1 VRELRWGLA
10 SAALVAIAGS
20 LLVSLDLPDDLLFV
34 TLVTVVAAV
43 PFVLYAAFV
52 VGPTASVLVGA
63 LLFVPTVTA
72 FVAAALEIID
82 GRQGGAGG
90 LLLWICMPLL
100 ALDWFVALLGV
111 AVSRSTARPGRPTRQ
126 HQLF

>member
-20 LLVSLDLPDDLLFV
+20 LLVSLDLPGDLLFV

-52 VGPTASVLVGA
+52 VGSTASVLVGA
-63 LLFVPTVTA
+63 LLFAPTVTA
-72 FVAAALEIID
+72 FVAAALEIVD
-82 GRQGGAGG
+82 DRQGGAGG
-90 LLLWICMPLL
+90 LLLWICLPLL

-111 AVSRSTARPGRPTRQ
+111 AVSRSTAPPVRQ
-126 HQLF
+126 HQPF

>member
-1 VRELRWGLA
+1 MRELRWGLA

-34 TLVTVVAAV
+34 TLVTAVAAV

-52 VGPTASVLVGA
+52 VGSTASVLVGA

-82 GRQGGAGG
+82 DRQGGAGG
-90 LLLWICMPLL
+90 LLLWICLPLL
-100 ALDWFVALLGV
+100 LLDWFVALLGV
-111 AVSRSTARPGRPTRQ
+111 AVSRSTAPARTRQ
-126 HQLF
+126 HQPL

>member
-1 VRELRWGLA
+1 MRELRWGLA

-34 TLVTVVAAV
+34 TLVSVVAAV

-52 VGPTASVLVGA
+52 VGSTASVLVGA

-72 FVAAALEIID
+72 FVAAALEIVD
-82 GRQGGAGG
+82 DRQGGAGG
-90 LLLWICMPLL
+90 LLLWICLPLL

-111 AVSRSTARPGRPTRQ
+111 AISRSTAPRTPSTRQ
-126 HQLF
+126 PQPF